1 MNDEGNTTK
10 SLMDEL
16 SDVSSLLDKALS
28 KAKYLENNIVKSSSQ
43 SHNSVVS
50 DSEEFDEEQTKVR
63 PANWDDLKN
72 RALSDS
78 MSEMEEDST
87 EFSTD
92 TKKFR
97 QVKAKTKKLK
107 SNDDWE
113 DDPI

>member
-1 MNDEGNTTK
+1 MNDEINTTK

-28 KAKYLENNIVKSSSQ
+28 KAKYLENNIVKSSRS
-43 SHNSVVS
+43 SNNISS
-50 DSEEFDEEQTKVR
+50 DSDKFDEEQTKVR

-92 TKKFR
+92 TKKVR
-97 QVKAKTKKLK
+97 QVKSKTKKLK